1 MDPQAQAV
9 LDRLVALAPVTPED
23 ADDATWL
30 ANFRYGVALISTFA
44 ARPEPVLLVEQRA
57 ITGAGGPLPV
67 RVYRPV
73 EGRLPVL
80 LYLHGGGAVAGSVD
94 GHDSPLRAVANRSDW
109 LVVAPDYRLAP
120 AARFPAQVD
129 DAEAALAWVVANAD
143 AIGADATRIVVAGD
157 SIGGAFA
164 TALASRARDD
174 GPALA
179 GQVLLY
185 PNTDLRRDADYPS
198 RCSENGRIIERA
210 GLERQIGLSLA
221 DEADRDWVL
230 ASPVL
235 MDCAGLPPT
244 LLVTNECDPLRDEGE
259 ALGRRMAEAGVT
271 VQSHCF
277 EGMIHAFMQMS
288 AHIDAADQLFAMIAD
303 WLNRLAPR

>member
-1 MDPQAQAV
+1 MDLQAQAV
-9 LDRLVALAPVTPED
+9 LDRLAALAPVTPAET
-23 ADDATWL
+23 DDATWL
-30 ANFRYGVALISTFA
+30 ANFRYGVALIASFA
-44 ARPEPVLLVEQRA
+44 APPEPVLRVEQRVIA
-57 ITGAGGPLPV
+57 GGAGSMPV
-67 RVYRPV
+67 RLFRPI
-73 EGRLPVL
+73 EGLLPVL

-94 GHDSPLRAVANRSDW
+94 GHDSPLRALANRSGW

-129 DAEAALAWVVANAD
+129 DAEAALAWLVASAE
-143 AIGADATRIVVAGD
+143 AIGGDATRVVIAGD

-164 TALASRARDD
+164 AALAAHARDS

-179 GQVLLY
+179 GQILLY

-198 RCSENGRIIERA
+198 RRSENGRIIERA
-210 GLERQIGLSLA
+210 GLERQFDLSLA
-221 DEADRDWVL
+221 NEADRDSAL

-244 LLVTNECDPLRDEGE
+244 LLITNECDPLRDEGE

-271 VQSHCF
+271 VTHRRF
-277 EGMIHAFMQMS
+277 DGMIHAFMQMS
-288 AHIDAADQLFAMIAD
+288 AQINAAEELFALIAD
-303 WLNRLAPR
+303 WLHRRV